1 VLDSFDRLPDQLT
14 PDRSTLWVIRTIDL
28 GPRDSEGVGIYP
40 PVEGETYPCLVSA
53 VDSDGNELAGVRLPD
68 ITQPVATNAGWNLR
82 DPETG
87 SPDQQA
93 LMLGFSRWFPATR
106 EEREANNDVRL
117 SIEERYESRDKYVEL
132 VKRDTEKLTQN
143 GFVLERDVDLVVEN
157 ATDRYDTAVAKA
169 SD

>member
-1 VLDSFDRLPDQLT
+1 
-14 PDRSTLWVIRTIDL
+14 
-28 GPRDSEGVGIYP
+28 
-40 PVEGETYPCLVSA
+40 
-53 VDSDGNELAGVRLPD
+53 
-68 ITQPVATNAGWNLR
+68 
-82 DPETG
+82 
-87 SPDQQA
+87 
-93 LMLGFSRWFPATR
+93 MLGFSRWFPATR